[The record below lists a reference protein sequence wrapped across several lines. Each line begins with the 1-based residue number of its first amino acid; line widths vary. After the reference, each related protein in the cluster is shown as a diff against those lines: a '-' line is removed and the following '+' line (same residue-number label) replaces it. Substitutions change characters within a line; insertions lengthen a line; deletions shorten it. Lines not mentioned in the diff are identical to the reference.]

1 MNIPSYDIISNHR
14 QEYKGG
20 GTAII
25 MKQGIPYKRH
35 MDLDIMVEKK
45 IESVFIEISTKG
57 GTPVIVG
64 SLYKPPNMDA
74 TGFITS
80 LREIISKSNTN
91 RKKPEMILGMD
102 HNLDLLKCEIHK
114 GTHDFLDLM
123 LQHQLYPSITR
134 PSTVTQMTATLIE
147 NIFISE
153 KFHRLF
159 DSAVILRDISDH
171 LPLLCLVKQT
181 KLLDKSP
188 LEFDSRLL
196 NDTKLCEIKHK
207 LYSVDWV
214 GLLNSESCDE
224 NFNKCNAKIN
234 KVMDQIAPLKTVRI
248 SAKHRY
254 KEPWMSKCIEIS
266 SRKNNELYK
275 ATLKEGCTNKTC
287 ERYKNYWN
295 CYNKLKRSAKS
306 NYYK

>member
-1 MNIPSYDIISNHR
+1 
-14 QEYKGG
+14 
-20 GTAII
+20 
-25 MKQGIPYKRH
+25 
-35 MDLDIMVEKK
+35 MVEKK

-57 GTPVIVG
+57 GMPVIVG

-74 TGFITS
+74 SSFITS

-91 RKKPEMILGMD
+91 KKKPELILGMD
-102 HNLDLLKCEIHK
+102 HNLNLLKCEIHK

-134 PSTVTQMTATLIE
+134 PSRVTQMTATLID

-153 KFHRLF
+153 KFHQSF
-159 DSAVILRDISDH
+159 DSAVILTDISDH

-196 NDTKLCEIKHK
+196 NDNKLCEIKQK
-207 LYSVDWV
+207 LYNVDWV
-214 GLLNSESCDE
+214 RLLNSESCDE

-234 KVMDQIAPLKTVRI
+234 EVMDQIAPLKTVRI
-248 SAKHRY
+248 SAKGRY

-266 SRKNNELYK
+266 SRKNSEFYK
-275 ATLKEGCTNKTC
+275 ATLKEGCMNEMH
-287 ERYKNYWN
+287 ERYINYRN
-295 CYNKLKRSAKS
+295 CYNKLKRLAKL